1 MGRTRFFVKMCLVT
15 LAIVMM
21 PAFGRALDNGLAK
34 TPPMGWNSW
43 NKFGCKGLNE
53 KVVRETADTMVSS
66 GMKDAGYQFV
76 ILDDCWQTGRDASGN
91 IVADTERFPSG
102 IKALADYVHSKG
114 LKFGIYSDAG
124 TMTCAKRLG
133 SIGHEYQDAKQYAN
147 WGVDYLKEDW
157 CNTLPGQNSES
168 SYTLM
173 RNALADSGRAI
184 VFSICEWGSTKP
196 WLWAG
201 SIGNLWRATG
211 DIQDCWDCKK
221 DWGGNGVTQIIDQM
235 NGLETYAGPGHWN
248 DPDMLEVGNG
258 GMTKEESRAHFSMW
272 AMFSAPLLAG
282 NDIANMTSDT
292 KEILLNKE
300 VIAIDQDPLG
310 HQARRVK
317 KTGDLEIWS
326 KQLQDGGRAVVLLNR
341 SPAPAK
347 IAVSWTDLGY
357 PDSLSASVRN
367 LWTAN
372 DLGKQ
377 SAGYSAD
384 VPSHAVVMLTIK
396 P

>member
-1 MGRTRFFVKMCLVT
+1 MGKSRIFVKICLVMLT
-15 LAIVMM
+15 VIMVSAS
-21 PAFGRALDNGLAK
+21 GRALDNGLAK

-53 KVVRETADTMVSS
+53 KVVRETADTMVSN

-91 IVADTERFPSG
+91 IVVDGEHFPSG

-114 LKFGIYSDAG
+114 LKFGIYTDAG
-124 TMTCAKRLG
+124 TMTCAKRPG

-173 RNALADSGRAI
+173 RNALADSGRPI

-201 SIGNLWRATG
+201 SIGNSWRATG

-235 NGLETYAGPGHWN
+235 SGLESYAGPGHWN

-258 GMTKEESRAHFSMW
+258 GMTKEEYRAHFSMW

-282 NDIANMTSDT
+282 NDISNMTPDT

-300 VIAIDQDPLG
+300 VIAIDQDLLG
-310 HQARRVK
+310 QQARRVK

-326 KQLQDGGRAVVLLNR
+326 KQLHDGGRAVALLNR

-347 IAVSWTDLGY
+347 ITVAWTDLGY
-357 PDSLSASVRN
+357 PDSVSASVRN
-367 LWTAN
+367 LWTASE
-372 DLGKQ
+372 LGKQ
-377 SAGYSAD
+377 SGSYSAD